1 MGWLDGTA
9 AIITGG
15 GSGLGLALV
24 HRFVAEGA
32 NVGVLER
39 SAEKADKLRA
49 EFGDAV
55 VVVAGDVTRYRDNVE
70 VVART
75 VERFGR
81 LDTFVGNAAIWDF
94 STRLVDMPEDS
105 LDELFDEVFHIN
117 VKGYL
122 LGARAA
128 IGELAKTGGSV
139 IFTASN
145 AAFYAGGGGPLYTA
159 SKHAVRGLITQ
170 LAFEFAPKVRVN
182 GVAPGGMLTDLRGP
196 GTLGLDGTS
205 IASLPVA
212 AMVETCTPL
221 AKLAEPADYTGPY
234 VLLASAANSSA
245 ATGAVINC
253 DGGLGVRGIGAIAG
267 GTDL

>member
-15 GSGLGLALV
+15 GSGLGRALV
-24 HRFVAEGA
+24 ERFVAEGA

-39 SAEKADKLRA
+39 SPEKADKLRA
-49 EFGDAV
+49 EFGDV
-55 VVVAGDVTRYRDNVE
+55 VVVEGDVTSYRDNVA
-70 VVART
+70 VVTRT

-81 LDTFVGNAAIWDF
+81 LDTFVGNAGIWDF
-94 STRLVDMPEDS
+94 STRLVDMPEDK
-105 LDELFDEVFHIN
+105 LDELYDEVFGVN

-128 IGELAKTGGSV
+128 IGELAKTGGSM

-196 GTLGLDGTS
+196 GAIGLDGTS
-205 IASLPVA
+205 ISSLPIAELVR
-212 AMVETCTPL
+212 TCTPL
-221 AKLAEPADYTGPY
+221 QTLPEPADYTGHY
-234 VLLASAANSSA
+234 VLLASKANSST

-253 DGGLGVRGIGAIAG
+253 DGGLGVRGIGANAG
-267 GTDL
+267 GLDL

>member
-1 MGWLDGTA
+1 MGWLDDTA

-15 GSGLGLALV
+15 GSGLGRALV
-24 HRFVAEGA
+24 DRFVAEGA

-55 VVVAGDVTRYRDNVE
+55 VVVEGDVASYRDNVE
-70 VVART
+70 VVTQT
-75 VERFGR
+75 VARFGR
-81 LDTFVGNAAIWDF
+81 LDTFVGNAGIWDF
-94 STRLVDMPEDS
+94 GTRLVDMPEDS
-105 LDELFDEVFHIN
+105 LDALFDEMFHIN

-128 IGELAKTGGSV
+128 VRELARTGGSV
-139 IFTASN
+139 ILTASN
-145 AAFYAGGGGPLYTA
+145 AGFYAGGGGPLYTA

-196 GTLGLDGTS
+196 GTIGLDGTS
-205 IASLPVA
+205 IATLPIHEL
-212 AMVETCTPL
+212 VEACTPL
-221 AKLAEPADYTGPY
+221 ATLAEPADYTGAY
-234 VLLASAANSSA
+234 VLLASKANSSA